1 MSRRTAALEALTST
15 PALRRALLSYV
26 LYGLVELSIWVAMVL
41 YAFAEGGATLAGI
54 VAVVELVP
62 AALISPVIVSRV
74 DHLSRGTALLLAQ
87 GSVAVSALATTAALL
102 ADAPFALVVACA
114 TVTLTGIAVVRP
126 LYFAS
131 LPQLADTPSAL
142 VSANSLS
149 SVSDGL
155 SYFLGPIVA
164 GIGTQLVGTWFVFL
178 ISTVLA
184 AVATLLCRG
193 LGLVAPPPPSDGS
206 APTWRTAVTGLGALW
221 GEWGAL
227 ALLLVMATR
236 FVIGGALDILGI
248 AFSTDVLGAGE
259 SGAGFIIGGIGIGGL
274 VGSVIAGS
282 VAMRRRLTP
291 VVGLGGVL
299 QGLSL
304 AAVALVTLLL
314 PAMLAIV
321 LCGIGGALL
330 TVAGR
335 TLLQRTS
342 DDRLLARVFA
352 VQEAVSLLGWALGSL
367 LAPLAIDWLSPAGA
381 FVPFGVG
388 CALFTL
394 ASLLVIRRLDARA
407 TLHPIEIG
415 LLRGVPFLSVLP
427 PYELERLAAAATWAD
442 TRPGDEVVRQGAIG
456 DRFYVVAEGRFS
468 VTVDAVRRAAELEV
482 GDGFGEIALLQ
493 SVPRTATVTA
503 VTSGRLLTVTSE
515 AFLAAVTGSE
525 DGRGVAAE
533 IAAAH
538 LRRDDDRASRPPQS
552 DGTSTT

>member
-1 MSRRTAALEALTST
+1 MTKGPRTLSALRST
-15 PALRRALLSYV
+15 PALRRALLSYM
-26 LYGLVELSIWVAMVL
+26 LYGLAELTVWVAMVL

-54 VAVVELVP
+54 VAVVELIP
-62 AALISPVIVSRV
+62 AALLSPVIVSRV
-74 DHLSRGTALLLAQ
+74 DHLSRGTALVMAQ
-87 GSVAVSALATTAALL
+87 AAVAVSALLTTLALL
-102 ADAPFALVVACA
+102 ADAPLPLVVASA
-114 TVTLTGIAVVRP
+114 TVTLTAIAVVRP

-149 SVSDGL
+149 SFSDGL

-164 GIGTQLVGTWFVFL
+164 GVGTQLVGTWFVFL
-178 ISTVLA
+178 IATLLA

-193 LGLVAPPPPSDGS
+193 LGLVAPPPPDDGS
-206 APTWRTAVTGLGALW
+206 APSWLTAVTSLGALW

-259 SGAGFIIGGIGIGGL
+259 AGAGLIIGAIGIGGL

-282 VAMRRRLTP
+282 VAVRRRLTP
-291 VVGLGGVL
+291 VVGIGGVL

-352 VQEAVSLLGWALGSL
+352 VQEGVSLLGWALGSI
-367 LAPLAIDWLSPAGA
+367 LAPIAIDLLSPAGA

-394 ASLLVIRRLDARA
+394 ASLVVIRRLDARA
-407 TLHPIEIG
+407 ALHPVEAD

-427 PYELERLAAAATWAD
+427 PYELERLAASASWID
-442 TRPGDEVVRQGAIG
+442 VHPGDEVIVQGAAG
-456 DRFYVVAEGRFS
+456 DRFYVVADGRFS
-468 VTVDAVRRAAELEV
+468 VTVDAVRRPGALEA
-482 GDGFGEIALLQ
+482 GSGFGEIALLHAM
-493 SVPRTATVTA
+493 PRTATVTA
-503 VTSGRLLTVTSE
+503 MTSGRLLTVTAP

-525 DGRGVAAE
+525 DGRSVAAE
-533 IAAAH
+533 VCCRAPAARRWRAH
-538 LRRDDDRASRPPQS
+538 PPQS
-552 DGTSTT
+552 AGTSTT